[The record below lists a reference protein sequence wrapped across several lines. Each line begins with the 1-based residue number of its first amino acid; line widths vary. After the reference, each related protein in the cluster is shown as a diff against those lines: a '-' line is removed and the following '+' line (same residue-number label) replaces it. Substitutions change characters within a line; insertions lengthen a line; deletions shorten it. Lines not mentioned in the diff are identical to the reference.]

1 MKAIRAPG
9 GSNGNG
15 SAMNSEG
22 RIRVGIGGW
31 SYEPWR
37 ETFYPADVPK
47 KRELEYA
54 SRQLSMIEINATF
67 YRLQKP
73 STFAGW
79 RDQTPEDFVFAV
91 KAPRYATT
99 RPTLAEAGPAVERFV
114 ESGLGELSAKLGPL
128 LWQFAPTK
136 RYERD
141 EIEAFFGLLPKEIGG
156 RRARHVIEPRHE
168 SFRCVSFVDQLRRH
182 AMAAVFADSDEYPSI
197 PDVTADFV
205 YARLMRSQASIDT
218 GYAPSDLDRF
228 TGMAAAWSRGEAPKD
243 VERIAPTLSE
253 ARPRDVYILFIN
265 GAKERA
271 PAAAQALL
279 LKLKSRS
286 G

>member
-1 MKAIRAPG
+1 MCG
-9 GSNGNG
+9 GNG
-15 SAMNSEG
+15 STMALKERG
-22 RIRVGIGGW
+22 AIRVGIGGW

-37 ETFYPADVPK
+37 ETFYPGDVPK

-54 SRQLSMIEINATF
+54 SRKVTMIEVNATF

-91 KAPRYATT
+91 KAPRYVTIRQA
-99 RPTLAEAGPAVERFV
+99 LGEAGPAIERFV
-114 ESGLGELSAKLGPL
+114 ESGLAELGTKLGPL
-128 LWQFAPTK
+128 LWQLAPTK

-141 EIEAFFGLLPKEIGG
+141 EIEAFLALLPKAIGG

-168 SFRCVSFVDQLRRH
+168 SFKSVAFVEQLRRH
-182 AMAAVFADSDEYPSI
+182 GASPVFADSDEYPSI
-197 PDVTADFV
+197 ADVTSDFV
-205 YARLMRSQASIDT
+205 YARLMRSQASVDT
-218 GYAPSDLDRF
+218 GYALSDLDRF
-228 TGMAAAWSRGEAPKD
+228 AGMAAAWSRGEEPGDLPRLVPASGKLQ
-243 VERIAPTLSE
+243 R
-253 ARPRDVYILFIN
+253 RDVYVLFIN

-279 LKLKSRS
+279 SRL
-286 G
+286 

>member
-1 MKAIRAPG
+1 M
-9 GSNGNG
+9 SNAAG
-15 SAMNSEG
+15 A
-22 RIRVGIGGW
+22 IRVGMGGW

-37 ETFYPADVPK
+37 ETFYPSDVPK

-54 SRQLSMIEINATF
+54 SRQVTTIEINATF

-91 KAPRYATT
+91 KAPRYVTIRQA
-99 RPTLAEAGPAVERFV
+99 LGEAGPAIERFV
-114 ESGLGELSAKLGPL
+114 ESGLAELGAKLGPL

-141 EIEAFFGLLPKEIGG
+141 EIDAFLALLPKEIGG

-168 SFRCVSFVDQLRRH
+168 SFQCAGFVEQLRRH
-182 AMAAVFADSDEYPSI
+182 AASAVFADSDEYPSI
-197 PDVTADFV
+197 ADVTGDIV
-205 YARLMRSQASIDT
+205 YARLMRSQAAVET
-218 GYAPSDLDRF
+218 GYADADLDRF
-228 TGMAAAWSRGEAPKD
+228 AATAEAWSRGEAPGD
-243 VERIAPTLSE
+243 LPRIVPPISE
-253 ARPRDVYILFIN
+253 VRPRDVYVLFIN

-279 LKLKSRS
+279 ARLKSRP
-286 G
+286 

>member
-1 MKAIRAPG
+1 
-9 GSNGNG
+9 
-15 SAMNSEG
+15 MNSEG

-37 ETFYPADVPK
+37 ETFYPANVPK

-79 RDQTPEDFVFAV
+79 CDQTPEDFVFAV

-99 RPTLAEAGPAVERFV
+99 RPTLAEAGPAVDRFA
-114 ESGLGELSAKLGPL
+114 ESGLGELGVKLGPL

-141 EIEAFFGLLPKEIGG
+141 EIETFLGLLPKEIGG
-156 RRARHVIEPRHE
+156 RSARHVIEPRHA
-168 SFRCVSFVDQLRRH
+168 SFRCASFVDQLRRH

-205 YARLMRSQASIDT
+205 YGRLMRSQASIET
-218 GYAPSDLDRF
+218 GYSSSDLDRF
-228 TGMAAAWSRGEAPKD
+228 AGIAAAWSRGEAPKD
-243 VERIAPTLSE
+243 VERIAPTLCE
-253 ARPRDVYILFIN
+253 VRPRDVYVLFIN

-271 PAAAQALL
+271 PAAARSLI
-279 LKLKSRS
+279 SRLRTQT

>member
-1 MKAIRAPG
+1 MAVKGQGA
-9 GSNGNG
+9 
-15 SAMNSEG
+15 
-22 RIRVGIGGW
+22 IRVGIGGW

-37 ETFYPADVPK
+37 ETFYPRDVPK

-54 SRQLSMIEINATF
+54 SRQVTMIEINATF

-99 RPTLAEAGPAVERFV
+99 RQTLAEAGPAIERFV
-114 ESGLGELSAKLGPL
+114 ESGLAELGPKLGPL

-136 RYERD
+136 RYDRD
-141 EIEAFFGLLPKEIGG
+141 EIETFLALLPKEIDG
-156 RRARHVIEPRHE
+156 RGARHVIEPRHE
-168 SFRCVSFVDQLRRH
+168 SFRSAGFVDQLRRH
-182 AMAAVFADSDEYPSI
+182 AAGAVFADSDEYPSI
-197 PDVTADFV
+197 ADTTTDFV
-205 YARLMRSQASIDT
+205 YARLMRAQAAIET
-218 GYAPSDLDRF
+218 GYVPSDLDRF
-228 TGMAAAWSRGEAPKD
+228 AAMAKAWSRGDEPAD
-243 VERIAPTLSE
+243 LARIAPPVTN
-253 ARPRDVYILFIN
+253 AQPRDVYVLFIN

-279 LKLKSRS
+279 SRLKSV
-286 G
+286 